1 MYLLCAICIRPY
13 GEHIMATEGSLGI
26 DDPVGKSGNKDDGK
40 CSVCTGHINKVLWEE
55 EEIFLIWGNL
65 SVG

>member
-1 MYLLCAICIRPY
+1 
-13 GEHIMATEGSLGI
+13 MATEGSLGI